1 MGVKSR
7 KSLLGSRRRRTARS
21 GLTLLELCIAMA
33 VLAVALVGY
42 AKTVARTTTASRTSR
57 EAALANE
64 AARVTMESMRA
75 QAFANIFAMYN
86 TTALDDPAGV
96 ASPGANFAV
105 AGLEPRVGDA
115 DGMPGEIVFPVTTV
129 AGQPQLRENLVNAEF
144 GMPADLTGEG
154 TIDAVNHAANYK
166 MLPVI
171 VRVRWRGQGGPGMV
185 EYQTIL
191 GGY

>member
-1 MGVKSR
+1 MRVR
-7 KSLLGSRRRRTARS
+7 NNFLQRQRS
-21 GLTLLELCIAMA
+21 QRGLRGLTLLELMVAMSI
-33 VLAVALVGY
+33 LAVGLLGY
-42 AKTVARTTTASRTSR
+42 AKAVARTTLASRTSR

-64 AARVTMESMRA
+64 AARLTVESMRA
-75 QAFANIFAMYN
+75 QAFANVFAMYN
-86 TTALDDPAGV
+86 TTNVDDPGGV
-96 ASPGANFAV
+96 ISPGANFTVTGLRAR
-105 AGLEPRVGDA
+105 AGDL
-115 DGMPGEIVFPVTTV
+115 DGMAGEILFPVTTV
-129 AGQPQLRENLVNAEF
+129 GGLPQLRENLVNADF

-171 VRVRWRGQGGPGMV
+171 VRVRWRGVGGRGEI